1 MKNMVFLAAM
11 FAVLAAF
18 VFAAA
23 SPTAVDFSGTW
34 LGKTTLPD
42 GTVDEFNL
50 VLKKEKDS
58 YTGTI
63 ADSLQAIA
71 LATPIQSVEVE
82 GGVINFT
89 FPWPDGAMIYCKL
102 TLAGEKMTGDWT
114 HPAGTMGAF
123 IFEKKK

>member
-1 MKNMVFLAAM
+1 MKIKMTLVAM
-11 FAVLAAF
+11 LAVLAAS
-18 VFAAA
+18 VLAAPRPA
-23 SPTAVDFSGTW
+23 AVDFSGTW

-71 LATPIQSVEVE
+71 PATPIQSVEVE
-82 GGVINFT
+82 GGVISFT

-114 HPAGTMGAF
+114 HPAGTMGAL